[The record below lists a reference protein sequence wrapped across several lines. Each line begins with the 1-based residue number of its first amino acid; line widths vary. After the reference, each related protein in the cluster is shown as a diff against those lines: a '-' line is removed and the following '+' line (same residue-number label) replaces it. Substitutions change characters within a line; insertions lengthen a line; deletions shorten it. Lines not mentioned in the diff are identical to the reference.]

1 MFQQKR
7 RRFCKTL
14 SSDVSNKVPPE
25 KIAQVHINITKFLIL
40 IIKNKKNRL
49 RYEDRERNVI

>member
-7 RRFCKTL
+7 PRFCKTL

-25 KIAQVHINITKFLIL
+25 QIAQVHINITKFLIL
-40 IIKNKKNRL
+40 IIKIKKSTK
-49 RYEDRERNVI
+49 V